1 MFSNDLVIQPSVVGR
16 AWSPVQR
23 YVEFL
28 SPKSK
33 AKVWRNAVMNDSSF
47 RLKCPCSS
55 VNYKTGSRNFY
66 FFRFESYSWSSR
78 VFNR

>member
-28 SPKSK
+28 SPRSK
-33 AKVWRNAVMNDSSF
+33 ARAWQGASMNNNSF

-55 VNYKTGSRNFY
+55 VNYKTGSSNFY

-78 VFNR
+78 VFNK